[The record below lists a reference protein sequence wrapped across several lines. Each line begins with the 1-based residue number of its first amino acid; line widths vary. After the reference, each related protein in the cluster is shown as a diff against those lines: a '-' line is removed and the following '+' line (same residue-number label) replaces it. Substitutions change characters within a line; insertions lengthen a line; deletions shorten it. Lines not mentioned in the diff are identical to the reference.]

1 MKVLMIGATGKFA
14 GLVLP
19 ELKKRSVTVRA
30 LIRDEGKS
38 TLVKTLGADETAV
51 GDLDDPAS
59 LQAAEGV
66 DGVFHI
72 GPGFSPSEAEKGVA
86 LVEAAKAAGVSK
98 FVFSGV
104 IHPASRR

>member
-38 TLVKTLGADETAV
+38 TLVKTLGADE
-51 GDLDDPAS
+51 
-59 LQAAEGV
+59 AAEGV